1 MKTLCPAGYCHN
13 GFVATLAHGHIDYI
27 YNSVY
32 VYIIYNIYVNIYI
45 YILYNKYVNISLIYS
60 PTLFTG

>member
-1 MKTLCPAGYCHN
+1 MVIYIYIYIYVYIYVIMKTLCPAGYCHN
-13 GFVATLAHGHIDYI
+13 GFVATLAHGHIDYM

-45 YILYNKYVNISLIYS
+45 YII
-60 PTLFTG
+60 